1 MPYQQ
6 IGVTTVRQ
14 ARIRGLFDALPPD
27 RITRYGRGEEILGLL
42 ADCSNI
48 YPGTMETRR
57 GSAGYLTSAVADPI
71 QGLWPFIRQT
81 TGTRQIL
88 WASNGTLY
96 RDDGTSIE
104 SGLRSSGQFNF
115 VTFKDIAY
123 YVTGDASDSLRQW
136 DATTAAAVT
145 PYATGGNELNDGAS
159 AIHSSQYIA
168 MFGNRCLLGGN
179 ATIPYRVYT
188 SDLTRVATAAYG
200 LDNFQSTAAFDFH
213 SSRGGGVTGFV
224 PGDDVCFVLK
234 GDSVHLLTL
243 DSNSALAQYPAL
255 PDLGCPAGRTAMMLP
270 GLGVVFQAED
280 GHVYTIRSDLA
291 SATRF
296 RAVCLTRHISTF
308 VGTINKPYLS
318 TASAQ
323 VIRSAAGDF
332 YLLHV
337 PSGNATVPD
346 RTLACA
352 FKQVGPFVDPIT
364 GDEDPTA
371 LFVPWAVWDFD
382 ATQSAGSVGVTYD
395 TGTSVLYL
403 TGDATTG
410 QIWKLEQ
417 STYQDNGT
425 TLSDF
430 VLTAKHHFA
439 APDVQKM
446 LRDLTIT
453 YAGTAT
459 ANSLTIQIYADD
471 NNPVSLSSLDMLGN
485 PSYIGSFVIG
495 TDTIA
500 VRAGNRT
507 ARSRANFRG
516 QLFQAKLSHSHA
528 SNPMKLFEADYGY
541 FPIRRV

>member
-1 MPYQQ
+1 MGY
-6 IGVTTVRQ
+6 
-14 ARIRGLFDALPPD
+14 
-27 RITRYGRGEEILGLL
+27 L

-57 GSAGYLTSAVADPI
+57 GSTGYLTSAVANPI
-71 QGLWPFIRQT
+71 QGMWPFIRQT
-81 TGTRQIL
+81 TGTHQLL

-104 SGLRSSGQFNF
+104 AGLRSSGQFNF

-145 PYATGGNELNDGAS
+145 PYVTGDNELNDATS

-168 MFGNRCLLGGN
+168 MFGNRALLGGN
-179 ATIPYRVYT
+179 ATIPYRVYP
-188 SDLTRVATAAYG
+188 SDLTRVATAANG
-200 LDNFQSTAAFDFH
+200 LDYFKSTAALDFH

-234 GDSVHLLTL
+234 GDSVHLLTM
-243 DSNSALAQYPAL
+243 DSSSALSQYPAL
-255 PDLGCPAGRTAMMLP
+255 PDMGCPAGRTAMMLP

-280 GHVYTIRSDLA
+280 GHVYTIKSDPA
-291 SATRF
+291 STTRF
-296 RAVCLTRHISTF
+296 RAVCLTRHISTLI
-308 VGTINKPYLS
+308 GTINKPYLS

-337 PSGNATVPD
+337 PTGNATVPD

-352 FKQVGPFVDPIT
+352 YKQVGPFLDPVT

-371 LFVPWAVWDFD
+371 MFVPWAVWDFD
-382 ATQSAGSVGVTYD
+382 STQACGSVGVTYD

-403 TGDATTG
+403 VGDATTG

-417 STYQDNGT
+417 TAYTDNGT
-425 TLSDF
+425 TISDF
-430 VLTAKHHFA
+430 VLSAKHHFA
-439 APDVQKM
+439 IPDVQKM
-446 LRDLTIT
+446 LRDLAIT
-453 YAGTAT
+453 YSGTT
-459 ANSLTIQIYADD
+459 TTNSLTIQVYVDD
-471 NNPVSLSSLDMLGN
+471 NNPVSLTALDMLGN
-485 PSYIGSFVIG
+485 PSVWGTFVWG
-495 TDTIA
+495 TDVWG

-507 ARSRANFRG
+507 ARSRANLRG
-516 QLFQAKLSHSHA
+516 QLFQVKLSHSHA
-528 SNPMKLFEADYGY
+528 SNPMQLYEAGYGY
-541 FPIRRV
+541 MPVRRV